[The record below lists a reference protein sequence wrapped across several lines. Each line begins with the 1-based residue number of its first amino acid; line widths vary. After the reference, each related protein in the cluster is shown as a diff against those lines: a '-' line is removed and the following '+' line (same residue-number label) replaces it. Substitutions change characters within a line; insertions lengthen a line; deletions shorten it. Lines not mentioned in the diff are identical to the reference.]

1 MEDPKIWADDTPK
14 VGTSASSK
22 RAARDSPSA
31 KNFLRCD
38 QTIRQALT
46 LHWGPMSPKIVPPNG
61 KYPSQCNFV
70 PGYWSDTVRAN
81 RVSLEEER
89 VRVNRKS
96 GSITM
101 TKNSRKQTAQG
112 GGLARQLGLFGTTMA
127 VMGGI
132 IGAGIFINPYL
143 VADRVHTSALI
154 LGAWVAG
161 GGIALLGGFIYAE
174 LAARLPVVGGQYA
187 YLREALYPA
196 VAFLY
201 GWVLLLVIQTGGMA
215 AVAVTFA
222 KYFLELTH
230 WQVSAP
236 LIAASALALLTIIN
250 CLGVRTGSRVQSVMT
265 LAAIAAIAMLEL
277 FSFLRGGPSQISWRP
292 ILDQPMSASLIFT
305 FGAAMTPVLFAYGGW
320 QTSSFLA
327 GEVRDPGKT
336 LPRGLILGVLGVIAV
351 YTSVNFV
358 YVRALGPAGLAATM
372 TPASSV
378 MRMLLGPRGG
388 SLIAAGI
395 ALSAFGFLGQSM
407 LTAPRVYFAMAEDRV
422 FFRGV
427 AWIDPRTRVPVV
439 AILLQGVWAIVIAL
453 TGTYSQVVN
462 YVVAMDSMFFGLT
475 AVCLLVLR
483 RRAADSGSSAIE
495 FRVPGHPWTTL
506 LFIAAEWIVV
516 VSTFAHDPKR
526 SFIGLAIAIAGL
538 PAYFLWRERN
548 KLEGET

>member
-1 MEDPKIWADDTPK
+1 MT
-14 VGTSASSK
+14 TSENPSK
-22 RAARDSPSA
+22 QPQKES
-31 KNFLRCD
+31 
-38 QTIRQALT
+38 
-46 LHWGPMSPKIVPPNG
+46 
-61 KYPSQCNFV
+61 
-70 PGYWSDTVRAN
+70 
-81 RVSLEEER
+81 
-89 VRVNRKS
+89 
-96 GSITM
+96 
-101 TKNSRKQTAQG
+101 
-112 GGLARQLGLFGTTMA
+112 GLARQLGLFGTTMA

-143 VADRVHTSALI
+143 VADRVYTSALI
-154 LGAWVAG
+154 LSAWIAG
-161 GGIALLGGFIYAE
+161 GLIALVGGFIYAE

-187 YLREALYPA
+187 YLREALHPA

-222 KYFLELTH
+222 RYFLELTR
-230 WQVSAP
+230 WQVSAS
-236 LIAASALALLTIIN
+236 LIAASALGLLTVIN
-250 CLGVRTGSRVQSVMT
+250 CLGVRAGSRVQSVMT
-265 LAAIAAIAMLEL
+265 LAAIGAITMLEL

-292 ILDQPMSASLIFT
+292 VLDQPMSMSLVFT

-320 QTSSFLA
+320 QTTSFLA
-327 GEVRDPGKT
+327 GEVRDPRKT
-336 LPRGLILGVLGVIAV
+336 LPRGLVLGVLGVITV

-395 ALSAFGFLGQSM
+395 AFSAFGFLGQSM

-422 FFRGV
+422 FFRSV
-427 AWIDPRTRVPVV
+427 AWIDPRSRVPVV

-453 TGTYSQVVN
+453 TGTYAQVVN

-483 RRAADSGSSAIE
+483 RRAAVQGSAPIE

-516 VSTFAHDPKR
+516 ASTFAHDPKR
-526 SFIGLAIAIAGL
+526 SFIGLGIALAGL
-538 PAYFLWRERN
+538 PAYYLWRERSRR
-548 KLEGET
+548 ETET

>member
-1 MEDPKIWADDTPK
+1 MTNSEN
-14 VGTSASSK
+14 
-22 RAARDSPSA
+22 PS
-31 KNFLRCD
+31 
-38 QTIRQALT
+38 
-46 LHWGPMSPKIVPPNG
+46 
-61 KYPSQCNFV
+61 
-70 PGYWSDTVRAN
+70 
-81 RVSLEEER
+81 
-89 VRVNRKS
+89 
-96 GSITM
+96 
-101 TKNSRKQTAQG
+101 KQTPQG
-112 GGLARQLGLFGTTMA
+112 SGLARQLGLFGTTMA

-161 GGIALLGGFIYAE
+161 GLIALLGGFIYAE

-187 YLREALYPA
+187 YLREALHPA

-222 KYFLELTH
+222 KYFLELTR
-230 WQVSAP
+230 WQVGAS

-250 CLGVRTGSRVQSVMT
+250 CLGVRAGSRVQSVMT
-265 LAAIAAIAMLEL
+265 LAAIGAIAMLEF

-327 GEVRDPGKT
+327 GEVREPSKI
-336 LPRGLILGVLGVIAV
+336 LPRGLVVGVLGVIAV

-407 LTAPRVYFAMAEDRV
+407 LTAPRVYFAMSKDRV

-453 TGTYSQVVN
+453 TGTYAQVVN

-483 RRAADSGSSAIE
+483 RRAADSGSLAIE
-495 FRVPGHPWTTL
+495 IRVPGHPWTTL
-506 LFIAAEWIVV
+506 LFICAEWIVV

-526 SFIGLAIAIAGL
+526 SLIGLAIAIAGL
-538 PAYFLWRERN
+538 PAYFLWRAKNRS
-548 KLEGET
+548 EGEA